1 MIYILAFLKQKIR
14 KTMTFFTGVSEFSLL
29 TSVIGPDCHN
39 NVDMCWEIFHYPE
52 GPLPAMVFYFFLF
65 FFFASSLTISCH
77 FFCCQRLHLLFSAVS
92 NRSSGHTLLSKYQ
105 DTWSGKEHLYLD
117 CVWWKGVQNNL
128 ELSLDGW
135 ILKFAEI
142 YCSKQCCPWEIQAY
156 GCHDS

>member
-29 TSVIGPDCHN
+29 TSIIGPDCHN

-52 GPLPAMVFYFFLF
+52 GPLPAMVFYFF
-65 FFFASSLTISCH
+65 FFFASSLTITCH
-77 FFCCQRLHLLFSAVS
+77 FFCCQCFHLLFSAVS
-92 NRSSGHTLLSKYQ
+92 NRSSGHILLSKYQ

-117 CVWWKGVQNNL
+117 CVWWRGMQNNL

-142 YCSKQCCPWEIQAY
+142 YCLKQCCPWEIQAY